1 MLQPKDIQTVQ
12 VGNDQE
18 KAQSERNYHSKN
30 RGVIALLT
38 IKYLY

>member
-18 KAQSERNYHSKN
+18 KAQLKRNSHSKN
-30 RGVIALLT
+30 RGEKAKLT
-38 IKYLY
+38 MKYLY